1 MSANKDHQIEDYL
14 LNRLND
20 KDRMDFENALQQD
33 EGLKK
38 ELELQALIIK
48 GARSNGRDQLKNRLQ
63 KIHQQEF
70 PPQAQTRR
78 LWPLLSKIAAVALL
92 LIICGVYFFKGESPS
107 AQQLFAQNY
116 EAYSLSLASR
126 DVASDKSLARLNE
139 LYRQKNYKAALPLFD
154 QALQN
159 DSLNA
164 RMLIGAGICHLELN
178 QPQAARNRFSAI
190 IEAQDLRLQDMAR
203 WYTALS
209 FLKEGQ
215 IKNAQTYLD
224 QILSNPKADQY
235 KEARQ
240 LSTELKKLVN

>member
-1 MSANKDHQIEDYL
+1 MSANKDQQIEDYL

-20 KDRMDFENALQQD
+20 TERMDFENTLRHDKDLQKQ
-33 EGLKK
+33 
-38 ELELQALIIK
+38 LELQALIIK
-48 GARSNGRDQLKNRLQ
+48 GARSSGRDQLKSRLQ

-70 PPQAQTRR
+70 PRQAKTRS
-78 LWPLLSKIAAVALL
+78 LLPLLSKVAAVVLL
-92 LIICGVYFFKGESPS
+92 LVLGGVYLFKGESPTT
-107 AQQLFAQNY
+107 QQLFAQNY

-126 DVASDKSLARLNE
+126 DAADNELLARLNE
-139 LYRQKNYKAALPLFD
+139 LYRQQNYKAALPLFD
-154 QALQN
+154 QLLKN

-164 RMLIGAGICHLELN
+164 RMLIGAGICHLELD

-190 IEAQDLRLQDMAR
+190 IEANDLRLQDMAR

-215 IKNAQTYLD
+215 AENAQSYLD

-235 KEARQ
+235 KAATQ
-240 LSTELKKLVN
+240 LSAELKKLKN